1 MQGHNKT
8 CILLSRVMPL
18 REPDAGPNLA
28 SHFRSLGS
36 CLGASIPRTLSMNHS
51 SERHRFITRQHMAW
65 CSISLKLRF
74 ARQTPI
80 RRRCPRDPP
89 SPFEELIP
97 FSSRASILFLLE
109 DVKLARL
116 ILSYAV
122 FLLRSYAWESQ
133 PGDSLRTVY
142 LYSIPWHSGPPCLV
156 AISYLYSTLV
166 TWDQVDKSLLS
177 LVGARLHYKS
187 TFNA

>member
-80 RRRCPRDPP
+80 RRRCPWDPP

-133 PGDSLRTVY
+133 PGDSY
-142 LYSIPWHSGPPCLV
+142 GQSISIAFLGTLDHRASLQLV
-156 AISYLYSTLV
+156 ISIAS
-166 TWDQVDKSLLS
+166 SLLGTKWIKAS
-177 LVGARLHYKS
+177 
-187 TFNA
+187 

>member
-1 MQGHNKT
+1 MPPY
-8 CILLSRVMPL
+8 LELSRWTTHQNVIVSSRGSTWRDARSLSSFASRGRHRYDVVVHGIHLRPL
-18 REPDAGPNLA
+18 R
-28 SHFRSLGS
+28 
-36 CLGASIPRTLSMNHS
+36 
-51 SERHRFITRQHMAW
+51 
-65 CSISLKLRF
+65 
-74 ARQTPI
+74 
-80 RRRCPRDPP
+80 
-89 SPFEELIP
+89 ELIP

-156 AISYLYSTLV
+156 AISYLYSILV